1 MKSKQHIAVIAAAVI
16 TAVALSTLMGGC
28 YWHHPEHR
36 DYHGDHRDHGYHHDS
51 YNPRPVAGPRVIHLG

>member
-1 MKSKQHIAVIAAAVI
+1 MKSQQHVAVIAAAVI

-36 DYHGDHRDHGYHHDS
+36 DYHGDHRDHGYH
-51 YNPRPVAGPRVIHLG
+51 P